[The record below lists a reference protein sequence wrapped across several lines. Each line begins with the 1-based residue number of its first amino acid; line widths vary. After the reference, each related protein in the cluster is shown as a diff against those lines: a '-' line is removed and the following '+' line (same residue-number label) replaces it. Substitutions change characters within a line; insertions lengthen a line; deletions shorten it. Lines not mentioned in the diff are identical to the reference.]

1 MFDILKFLL
10 AITERMHRG
19 LNPLGN
25 QRRKLLDNMKQTL
38 GLVLKHN
45 CEFQKK

>member
-1 MFDILKFLL
+1 
-10 AITERMHRG
+10 MHRG

-25 QRRKLLDNMKQTL
+25 VRRKLRLLDKMKQML

-45 CEFQKK
+45 WGFQKK